1 MMVTGNHLL
10 SSNAVNHKEHLIAA
24 VAECEEVARTR
35 GHSLGRWH
43 QRSKHQRSKS
53 VHASICVV
61 CNKMTWVMQW
71 GGGRHWQCGGQ
82 ALRQACWRIEGL
94 RLQRKG
100 LPPTN

>member
-24 VAECEEVARTR
+24 VAECDEVARTH

-61 CNKMTWVMQW
+61 CN
-71 GGGRHWQCGGQ
+71 
-82 ALRQACWRIEGL
+82 
-94 RLQRKG
+94 
-100 LPPTN
+100 